1 VTACSPLPIP
11 RSQRGLSLI
20 EILVGV
26 AIGLIGV
33 LAIFQTVAIWDRH
46 TQTTSSG
53 SDAQVAGT
61 LALYNMER
69 NFKQAGHGFGE
80 APLPVMGC
88 DVRAFDNSV
97 GRAFNFPLRPIDIV
111 VGPLGAA
118 DTINVVAG
126 NSAFFVEGQNFLF
139 SMGTSKTL
147 LRRGGFKPGD
157 LVVISD
163 AGGALPGSANCRLG
177 EITADTDPD
186 TRTVS
191 HALNPSYTPF
201 GAALPVASRF
211 DAAQAL
217 PPFVY
222 VSGSLFNLGPH
233 PEVVSWQVA
242 NNRAL
247 TKIDFLRNPGPGDTV
262 ADGVINLK
270 AEFFVDLNNNTRVD
284 AGEWLPALPL
294 GTNWGQV
301 LAVRV
306 ALLVRSRQFERG
318 RDSATTVALPVTP
331 DAANPAYFSGPFTMT
346 NVDGTVDSFT
356 GAGANTPDPNNWRFY
371 RYRVYERIIPLKNML
386 WALP

>member
-1 VTACSPLPIP
+1 MP

-26 AIGLIGV
+26 VIGLVGV

-53 SDAQVAGT
+53 GDAQVAGT
-61 LALYNMER
+61 LGLFNIER
-69 NFKQAGHGFGE
+69 DFKQSGHGFSE
-80 APLPVMGC
+80 APMPVMGC
-88 DVRAFDNSV
+88 DVRAFDNLSA
-97 GRAFNFPLRPIDIV
+97 RAFNFPLRPIDIV
-111 VGPLGAA
+111 VGAAGAP
-118 DTINVVAG
+118 DQINVVSG
-126 NSAFFVEGQNFLF
+126 SSSFFVEGQDFL
-139 SMGTSKTL
+139 SSSPTSKTL
-147 LRRGGFKPGD
+147 RRRGGFKPGD
-157 LVVISD
+157 LVLIAD

-177 EITADTDPD
+177 EITADNDPD
-186 TRTVS
+186 MLTVS
-191 HALNPSYTPF
+191 HALTVNYTPF
-201 GAALPVASRF
+201 GAPARDSRF
-211 DAAQAL
+211 DAAQAV

-222 VSGSLFNLGPH
+222 VGGSLFNLGPL
-233 PEVVSWQVA
+233 PQIVSWQIV

-247 TKIDFLRNPGPGDTV
+247 TRTDFLLSPGPGSTI

-284 AGEWLPALPL
+284 AGEWLPAVPA
-294 GTNWGQV
+294 GTSWKRV

-318 RDSATTVALPVTP
+318 RDSGSTAQAAVTP
-331 DAANPAYFSGPFTMT
+331 AEPTYFGGPFVMT
-346 NVDGTVDSFT
+346 NVNGAADAFT